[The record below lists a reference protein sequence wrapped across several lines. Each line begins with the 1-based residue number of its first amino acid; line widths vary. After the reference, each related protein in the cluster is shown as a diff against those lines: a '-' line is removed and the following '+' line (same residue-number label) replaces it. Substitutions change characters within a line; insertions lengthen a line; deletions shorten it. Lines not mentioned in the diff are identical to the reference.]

1 MLRLPGAARG
11 CAMGT
16 WGCDELVGQGWCGTG
31 MGQEVV
37 HTGGHCR
44 PLVQGDTSRADTGPG
59 ARDRAEGAHPAH
71 PARPALGTGLELARC
86 RLLPPPSSP
95 TPLPSGRRP
104 IHKFSASCL
113 LNLACL
119 QLAAGHAHQ
128 HAECSCCCCGDL
140 QPRSLHRH
148 WAGVGAVGRGSVGQR
163 QCEEGA
169 ADTVP
174 SRQGRIPGG

>member
-44 PLVQGDTSRADTGPG
+44 PLVQGDTSRADTGPR

-119 QLAAGHAHQ
+119 RLAAGHAHQ

-169 ADTVP
+169 AGTLP